1 MEVKVFENLKDLY
14 DQVAS
19 YYIEKIKENPK
30 MILGLA
36 TGSTPIPLYERLI
49 KAYKRKE
56 ISFKGITTF
65 NLDEYVGIPKT
76 HPQSYYTFMHA
87 HLFDHI
93 DIDLNKVFIP
103 LTDKEVMEKSIYFYK
118 QVFKFVEVDL
128 QLLGLGA
135 NGHIGFNEPKT
146 PFDSVTHLVY
156 LKEKTILDNA
166 RFFDSIDEVP
176 RKAVT
181 MGISEIMKAK
191 EIIVIAVGESKADA
205 VYNMVKGK
213 VTEDVPAS
221 VLQNHPNVVLY
232 VDTKAAQKL

>member
-19 YYIEKIKENPK
+19 YYIEKIKGNPK

-76 HPQSYYTFMHA
+76 HPQSYYTFMHT

>member
-1 MEVKVFENLKDLY
+1 
-14 DQVAS
+14 VAS

-135 NGHIGFNEPKT
+135 NGHIGF
-146 PFDSVTHLVY
+146 
-156 LKEKTILDNA
+156 
-166 RFFDSIDEVP
+166 
-176 RKAVT
+176 
-181 MGISEIMKAK
+181 
-191 EIIVIAVGESKADA
+191 
-205 VYNMVKGK
+205 
-213 VTEDVPAS
+213 
-221 VLQNHPNVVLY
+221 
-232 VDTKAAQKL
+232 